1 MRRDVTMPEAY
12 LAKMAMDIIKQQP
25 YLVQGH
31 PHTIGDLCPKD
42 HASYYANWT
51 YNYEK
56 VPEAGH
62 VKRLSI

>member
-1 MRRDVTMPEAY
+1 MPEAY

-25 YLVQGH
+25 YLVAGH
-31 PHTIGDLCPKD
+31 PHTTGDICPKD

-56 VPEAGH
+56 VPDAG
-62 VKRLSI
+62 